1 MVEPPQSRRAS
12 DYLWST
18 QGGLHT
24 YRSIHGESDVMHHL
38 TISRGGSVDDY
49 VTDAHA
55 RPIGRTL
62 WMFNRSNGTMSTC
75 DSTTIWNLPRGYRQ
89 RLDAVYAPGPVI
101 RSESVLCLDDSTIF
115 VASKNDGPFHYTA
128 KSGEW
133 YSIDFPSLSTIT
145 AIGKDGR
152 PGNCRIFAGTESDGI
167 YTKRRNEANWVQL
180 SAPKG
185 RVRDIE
191 VSDTNAVFALVD
203 NQLWLSEY
211 PFTQWMNVPLGSS
224 VGEIH
229 SISLLSIS
237 DDEEMLFV
245 ATSKSGLICIR
256 LVDSYPTL
264 VSYYNTRG
272 RAAIGSI
279 STLQDAPYPLVGIAA
294 PSTLFMAPSFGLWIP
309 VTLHFDQINCLVQSR
324 LSGVVLIGTNDGIYR
339 YSGASPTPSGL
350 QGRSINTLNVA
361 GDNTFYAGTDEGF
374 YRSRSEGA
382 SWTRIDGGTV
392 LTAVR
397 TPWVLL
403 PPTFERESSWKAAEL
418 VDDAETRYTI
428 TGRVLSVLD
437 QLVLPSG
444 HGRYSDAVVVRYA
457 FETST
462 GFPEPG
468 RYVWLAYFVRGKGL
482 VWMEETSGGELVGTT
497 MLLP

>member
-18 QGGLHT
+18 QGGLFT
-24 YRSIHGESDVMHHL
+24 YRSIRGESDVMHHL

-49 VTDAHA
+49 VTDADA
-55 RPIGRTL
+55 RPMRRTL
-62 WMFNRSNGTMSTC
+62 WTFNRTSGTMSTC
-75 DSTTIWNLPRGYRQ
+75 DSATIWYLPRGYRQ

-115 VASKNDGPFHYTA
+115 VASENDGPFHYTA

-133 YSIDFPSLSTIT
+133 YSIAFPSLSTIT
-145 AIGKDGR
+145 AIGKEAR

-167 YTKRRNEANWVQL
+167 YTRRRNESIWVQL

-264 VSYYNTRG
+264 VTYYNTRG
-272 RAAIGSI
+272 RVSISNI
-279 STLQDAPYPLVGIAA
+279 STLQGAPYPLVGIAA
-294 PSTLFMAPSFGLWIP
+294 PSTLFIAPSFGLWLPATLP
-309 VTLHFDQINCLVQSR
+309 VVQINCLVQSA
-324 LSGVVLIGTNDGIYR
+324 LSGMVLIGTNEGIYR
-339 YSGASPTPSGL
+339 YSGANPVPSGL
-350 QGRSINTLNVA
+350 QGRRIHTLNVA

-392 LTAVR
+392 ITAVR
-397 TPWVLL
+397 KPWVLL
-403 PPTFERESSWKAAEL
+403 PPTFESGTSWTAAQL
-418 VDDAETRYTI
+418 VDDADHRHAI
-428 TGRVLSVLD
+428 TGRVLSILD

-444 HGRYSDAVVVRYA
+444 HGRYRDAVVVRYA

-462 GFPEPG
+462 GFPESG

-482 VWMEETSGGELVGTT
+482 VWLEESSGGELVGTT